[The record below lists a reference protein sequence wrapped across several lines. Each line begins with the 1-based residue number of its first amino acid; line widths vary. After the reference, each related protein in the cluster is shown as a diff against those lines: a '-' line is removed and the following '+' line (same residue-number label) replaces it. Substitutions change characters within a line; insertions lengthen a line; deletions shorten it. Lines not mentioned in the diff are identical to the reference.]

1 MKKAAI
7 LLLLALGWLPAAAS
21 ALCFTI
27 YDRTSWIIYRSTLP
41 PIDLSGSI
49 SQAMR
54 AKFPG
59 GQLVI
64 SNDMRLCT
72 NIDPV
77 TKVNP
82 LAGEA
87 IARK

>member
-1 MKKAAI
+1 MKQAAI
-7 LLLLALGWLPAAAS
+7 FLLLAFGWLPSPAS
-21 ALCFTI
+21 AMCFTI
-27 YDRTSWIIYRSTLP
+27 YDRANWIIYRSTMP

-64 SNDMRLCT
+64 ANDMRLCT
-72 NIDPV
+72 DIDPV

>member
-1 MKKAAI
+1 MKQAAI
-7 LLLLALGWLPAAAS
+7 LLLLAFGWLPSFAS
-21 ALCFTI
+21 AMCYTV
-27 YDRTSWIIYRSTLP
+27 YDRTSWIIYRSILP

-64 SNDMRLCT
+64 SDDMRLCT
-72 NIDPV
+72 DIDPV

-87 IARK
+87 VARK